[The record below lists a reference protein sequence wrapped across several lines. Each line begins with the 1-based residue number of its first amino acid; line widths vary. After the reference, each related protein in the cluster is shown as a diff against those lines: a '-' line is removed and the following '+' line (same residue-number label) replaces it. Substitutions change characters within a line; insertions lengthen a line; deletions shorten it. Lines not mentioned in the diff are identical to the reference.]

1 MTNVER
7 QLIEGLKLNEKIT
20 NVKVFKD
27 KVVFDIEKPIAEFN
41 ERMTKTNPTEEFI
54 QALKRLEGM

>member
-7 QLIEGLKLNEKIT
+7 QLIEGLKSNEKIT

-27 KVVFDIEKPIAEFN
+27 KVVFDIEKPIAELN
-41 ERMTKTNPTEEFI
+41 ERMTKTNPTKEFI
-54 QALKRLEGM
+54 QALKRLEGI